1 MALRGSPGTLRNP
14 GGSTDQP
21 LGLVLPSFPGDVVAV
36 FGCPSEG
43 PGQRLSDR
51 LSEWMLLRASSWEK
65 PRSALD
71 SGPIL
76 PSTWSCCLQL
86 PSQLAFLPG
95 VWGPSPSLAKSS
107 LGTLCPSPPSASLGA
122 SDSVVCR
129 GFSRAVLCP
138 PHTSPAPPPLPTGL
152 VCVRS
157 LIRSALSSYQP
168 HKVLRHRGSATHPR
182 TPNLCRTASVP
193 TGSDSKACIPGM

>member
-1 MALRGSPGTLRNP
+1 MAVS
-14 GGSTDQP
+14 
-21 LGLVLPSFPGDVVAV
+21 
-36 FGCPSEG
+36 GCPSEG
-43 PGQRLSDR
+43 PGRRLSDR
-51 LSEWMLLRASSWEK
+51 VSEWMLLRACSWEK

-71 SGPIL
+71 SGTVL
-76 PSTWSCCLQL
+76 PSTWSCYLQL

-95 VWGPSPSLAKSS
+95 AWGPSPSLAMSS
-107 LGTLCPSPPSASLGA
+107 LRTLCPSPPSASLGT
-122 SDSVVCR
+122 SDCVVSR
-129 GFSRAVLCP
+129 GFSRLYFAHHT
-138 PHTSPAPPPLPTGL
+138 PHQRPHHCQWGL

-182 TPNLCRTASVP
+182 TPNLCRTASVQ